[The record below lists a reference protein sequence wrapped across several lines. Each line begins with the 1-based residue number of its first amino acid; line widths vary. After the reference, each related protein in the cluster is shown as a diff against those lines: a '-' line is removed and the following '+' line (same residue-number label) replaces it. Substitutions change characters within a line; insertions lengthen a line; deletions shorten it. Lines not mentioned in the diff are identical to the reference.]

1 MPKERFISY
10 PGGGRATDPTTMLG
24 WAGWDH
30 AQQSL
35 ALATLIQEREHDGA
49 ADEVLVPLV
58 AGMAELQPW
67 VDQWHDE
74 DGDLNLA
81 EFTREVLRHHM
92 GRLSVTAD
100 DLHDW
105 RPPAATRGRRRTTKG
120 T

>member
-1 MPKERFISY
+1 MEKI
-10 PGGGRATDPTTMLG
+10 
-24 WAGWDH
+24 GWDEEISD
-30 AQQSL
+30 APKPVKATQNINKKENKQL
-35 ALATLIQEREHDGA
+35 RATLIQEREHDGA

-105 RPPAATRGRRRTTKG
+105 RPPAPTRGRRRTTKG